1 MPQLSSYNLKMLL
14 IAVLFAALAA
24 VHVADFGSLVE
35 TPLPQHQASTR
46 LTTASVD
53 EVVAQSIKQYDYARY
68 RNVIDDSIFA
78 VNIVIKEKPVKIVKA
93 EPVPAEKPPPPS
105 KIKPFTAN
113 LEVTGIAI
121 TPERKLV
128 MIWDKQRNEAQI
140 LLEKEELYQWKV
152 VSIEKHMVI
161 LEHESGELYEFLI
174 NDETLT
180 NFKMQR

>member
-35 TPLPQHQASTR
+35 TPLPQHQATTR
-46 LTTASVD
+46 LTTASMD
-53 EVVAQSIKQYDYARY
+53 EVVAQSIKQYDYAQY

-78 VNIVIKEKPVKIVKA
+78 VNIVIKEVPGKIVNA
-93 EPVPAEKPPPPS
+93 GPLEKSPS
-105 KIKPFTAN
+105 LLKTKPFTAN

-152 VSIEKHMVI
+152 VSIEKHIVI

-180 NFKMQR
+180 NFNEQR

>member
-1 MPQLSSYNLKMLL
+1 MPRLSSYNLKFLL

-35 TPLPQHQASTR
+35 TPLPQRQVTTR

-53 EVVAQSIKQYDYARY
+53 EVVAQFIGQYDYARY
-68 RNVIDDSIFA
+68 RNVIDDNVFA
-78 VNIVIKEKPVKIVKA
+78 VNIVIKEKPVKTVKA
-93 EPVPAEKPPPPS
+93 EPVPAEKSPL

-152 VSIEKHMVI
+152 VSIEKQMVI
-161 LEHESGELYEFLI
+161 LEHESGELYEFFI
-174 NDETLT
+174 NNETLT
-180 NFKMQR
+180 NFNR

>member
-1 MPQLSSYNLKMLL
+1 MRLLSSYSIRLGLVVLL
-14 IAVLFAALAA
+14 LLGLATA
-24 VHVADFGSLVE
+24 HVADYGNLVE
-35 TPLPQHQASTR
+35 PPTQQRKELTR
-46 LTTASVD
+46 TTAD
-53 EVVAQSIKQYDYARY
+53 QAIEQYIKGYAFETY
-68 RNVIDDSIFA
+68 RNVFENSNFA
-78 VNIVIKEKPVKIVKA
+78 VNPPPKPVKIVKA
-93 EPVPAEKPPPPS
+93 EPVPAGEPPPPS
-105 KIKPFTAN
+105 KIKPFSAN

-174 NDETLT
+174 NSETLT
-180 NFKMQR
+180 NFNMQR

>member
-1 MPQLSSYNLKMLL
+1 MLRLSSYNLKILL

-35 TPLPQHQASTR
+35 TPLSQHQATTR

-53 EVVAQSIKQYDYARY
+53 EVVAQSIKQYDYSRY
-68 RNVIDDSIFA
+68 RNVIDDSVFA
-78 VNIVIKEKPVKIVKA
+78 VNIVIKEVPGKIVKT
-93 EPVPAEKPPPPS
+93 EPVENPLLPP

-180 NFKMQR
+180 NFNRQR

>member
-1 MPQLSSYNLKMLL
+1 VVLL
-14 IAVLFAALAA
+14 LLGLAA
-24 VHVADFGSLVE
+24 AHVADYGNLVE
-35 TPLPQHQASTR
+35 PPLPQHQASTR

-53 EVVAQSIKQYDYARY
+53 EVVAQFIRQYDYARY
-68 RNVIDDSIFA
+68 RNVIDDSVFA
-78 VNIVIKEKPVKIVKA
+78 VNIVIKEKQVKTVKA
-93 EPVPAEKPPPPS
+93 EPVPAEKPPS

-174 NDETLT
+174 NSETLT
-180 NFKMQR
+180 NFNMQR

>member
-1 MPQLSSYNLKMLL
+1 M
-14 IAVLFAALAA
+14 
-24 VHVADFGSLVE
+24 
-35 TPLPQHQASTR
+35 
-46 LTTASVD
+46 
-53 EVVAQSIKQYDYARY
+53 
-68 RNVIDDSIFA
+68 IDDSVFA
-78 VNIVIKEKPVKIVKA
+78 VNFVIKA
-93 EPVPAEKPPPPS
+93 EPVSAEKPPPPS

-174 NDETLT
+174 NSETLT
-180 NFKMQR
+180 NFNMQR